1 MIITYKIYYLL
12 KKSMDD
18 YTTDNGISKSK
29 SESDLEL
36 EPKPENLKC
45 RTCGKQFDDLAD
57 MQKHTLIEHL
67 QRGDIPKEK

>member
-1 MIITYKIYYLL
+1 
-12 KKSMDD
+12 MDD

-36 EPKPENLKC
+36 EPEPENLKC

-57 MQKHTLIEHL
+57 MQKHT
-67 QRGDIPKEK
+67 